1 MSPSQPRQ
9 YRVVSR
15 ALLCFGVVLLALTSP
30 AGLPSTAAKP
40 KTRTVAMRG
49 MNYLPATIAVNV
61 GDTVIW
67 KNEDIVPHTATARNK
82 GFDSGNI
89 EPGGSWR
96 YVANKKGTYSY
107 YCAYHPNTKGRLI
120 VR

>member
-1 MSPSQPRQ
+1 MSPFQPRQ

-15 ALLCFGVVLLALTSP
+15 ALLCLGVALLALTAP
-30 AGLPSTAAKP
+30 AGPPSTAAKP
-40 KTRTVAMRG
+40 KTRTVVLRG
-49 MNYLPATIAVNV
+49 MDYLPATVTVNV

-82 GFDSGNI
+82 SFDSGNI

-96 YVANKKGTYSY
+96 YVANKKGTYPY
-107 YCAYHPNTKGRLI
+107 YCAYHPNTKGRLV